1 MCLHSCVCRRAAPSQ
16 KKMPTTSLGHAA
28 LQAAIHMWPITEK
41 KMPLF
46 RVAVYGSLFFSTLH
60 SLHRFSPPPP
70 TPLPLSCSSTA
81 SHLPLLPRCV
91 FLPDNGAFFV
101 NYVIT
106 AALLGTGM
114 ELMRLGS
121 LCTYCTRL
129 FFSRSEPERVH
140 IRKVRAGP
148 SLSTTLGF
156 WWEGKGGVCL
166 PGALGPTMRGL

>member
-1 MCLHSCVCRRAAPSQ
+1 MCVHENCPC
-16 KKMPTTSLGHAA
+16 
-28 LQAAIHMWPITEK
+28 TEEN
-41 KMPLF
+41 
-46 RVAVYGSLFFSTLH
+46 AY
-60 SLHRFSPPPP
+60 
-70 TPLPLSCSSTA
+70 PLSGACRLTDYHHLCGLLLIRSIAIQSGCLWIFILLCVLHFLCCFSLLLPNISSLIPPF
-81 SHLPLLPRCV
+81 HRLPPSLLPRCV

-140 IRKVRAGP
+140 IRKVRASS
-148 SLSTTLGF
+148 SLTSILSF
-156 WWEGKGGVCL
+156 SWEGKEGVL
-166 PGALGPTMRGL
+166 LGALGPTMKGL